1 MTSLIIL
8 FIKPIFPIPMLK
20 KLFFLLL
27 FAVCAVANQAQAQS
41 IFDKWATLKAFH
53 GVMSQTFHPAE
64 EGNLEPIKKRSGEM
78 VEKATALAKS
88 DIPAEFKTEKIQT
101 AVKKLQKGSK
111 ALDKMVKGKKA
122 SDADITKSL
131 SALHDVFHE
140 IVGLCKDEK
149 H

>member
-1 MTSLIIL
+1 MFKTT
-8 FIKPIFPIPMLK
+8 F
-20 KLFFLLL
+20 LFF
-27 FAVCAVANQAQAQS
+27 FFVVCAIANQAHAQS
-41 IFDKWATLKAFH
+41 IFDKWTDLKTFH

-78 VEKATALAKS
+78 SEKATALAKS
-88 DIPAEFKTEKIQT
+88 TIPAEFNTPKIQA

-111 ALDKMVKGKKA
+111 ALDKMVKNKKT

-131 SALHDVFHE
+131 SDLHDVFHQ